1 MSWIPYLIALFVTAA
16 LQQGLAPLWTFG
28 GVRPDLLVVL
38 AMLASLRAKSG
49 ARAALACW
57 VAGLM
62 VDLTTATGPAGP
74 TVVGP
79 MSIGYVLAGA
89 LVFRVRELFF
99 SEHTLAQAFLAG
111 VFCVIAHSVWIVA
124 QMMLGPMSAGV
135 GDFTRAMGR
144 MLSISLATA
153 GVAFILSIP
162 LRHAGGLIGLPAP
175 RAARRR
181 GRRV

>member
-1 MSWIPYLIALFVTAA
+1 MSWVPYLIALFVVAA
-16 LQQGLAPLWTFG
+16 LQQGLAPLWTFS
-28 GVRPDLLVVL
+28 GVRPDLLAVL
-38 AMLASLRAKSG
+38 AMLASLRARTA

-57 VAGLM
+57 AAGLM

-74 TVVGP
+74 AVVGP

-111 VFCVIAHSVWIVA
+111 VFCLISHTLWIVA
-124 QMMLGPMSAGV
+124 QLLLGPMAAEM

-144 MLSISLATA
+144 MVLISLTTA
-153 GVAFILSIP
+153 AVALVASIP
-162 LRHAGGLIGLPAP
+162 LRYAGGLIGLPAP
-175 RAARRR
+175 RAVRRR
-181 GRRV
+181 GRRS